1 MSSSP
6 IMPAGPASCSL
17 RRRGSSRPA
26 TEAHQTRLRNKSRS
40 EVGGILS
47 LRTPSFASRSET
59 SAPIAIHGAQ
69 LGYLSEETAKRR
81 VALPVIAPARQT
93 NDVARRLPAT
103 EDIAAASDRGY
114 RRSAIGCTIRSPPAS
129 YVILAAVCFCCHLE
143 RSEGPWYP
151 PHRRHRPHLLPQAP
165 LFPPLKGKCSHLSRL
180 AKHFSTFYRTFSRKI
195 GAFPPQETTP
205 NPKATRIK
213 TKLRPQLTATAHKC
227 HRSPQIQG
235 CSGQSPKIAHNS
247 P

>member
-1 MSSSP
+1 MRSSVHSPLRRLGGSSCCPLLNFLLCRACPDEPSLVSSSP

-59 SAPIAIHGAQ
+59 SAPIALHGAQ
-69 LGYLSEETAKRR
+69 LGYLLEETAKRR
-81 VALPVIAPARQT
+81 FALPVIAPARQT

-114 RRSAIGCTIRSPPAS
+114 RRSQRPRISPQ
-129 YVILAAVCFCCHLE
+129 
-143 RSEGPWYP
+143 
-151 PHRRHRPHLLPQAP
+151 RHRLHD
-165 LFPPLKGKCSHLSRL
+165 
-180 AKHFSTFYRTFSRKI
+180 
-195 GAFPPQETTP
+195 
-205 NPKATRIK
+205 
-213 TKLRPQLTATAHKC
+213 
-227 HRSPQIQG
+227 
-235 CSGQSPKIAHNS
+235 KIAPS
-247 P
+247 QLRDPGRCLFLLSS